1 MGVYYRVCWARSAEP
16 ANNREPNRPEYGD
29 CMSYEDRDVCF
40 APVFGARSFI
50 VCFLLNITIVPVL
63 LTTLLVLYPFVF
75 LLTLARRKPREEVA
89 CALKRLWFVATHC
102 GKGNDDS
109 TLVL

>member
-1 MGVYYRVCWARSAEP
+1 M
-16 ANNREPNRPEYGD
+16 
-29 CMSYEDRDVCF
+29 F

-50 VCFLLNITIVPVL
+50 VCFFLNITIVPVL
-63 LTTLLVLYPFVF
+63 LTILLGLYPIVF
-75 LLTLARRKPREEVA
+75 LLTLARRKPREEVT

-102 GKGNDDS
+102 GRGNDDS